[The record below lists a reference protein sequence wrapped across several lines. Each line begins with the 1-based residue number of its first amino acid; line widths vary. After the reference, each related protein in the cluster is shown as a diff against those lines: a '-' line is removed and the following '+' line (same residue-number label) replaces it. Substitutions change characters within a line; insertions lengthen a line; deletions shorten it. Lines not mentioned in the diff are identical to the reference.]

1 MALAGCEWHKR
12 VVTILSRPS
21 ISGLRLLR
29 ATVLRCG
36 IVLALLASGCNRR
49 SDAGPVVVSAI
60 GRVPILADVA
70 SATPGGTE
78 RVLAD
83 SVAQGLVRYDAT
95 GQIEPG
101 LAERWTVIDDGMSY
115 IFRLR
120 EAEWGDGE
128 RVTAGD
134 VVKALRHQIAPGSR
148 NPLAP
153 FLSAIDEIVEMTP
166 EVIEIRLKRPR
177 PDLLRLFAQPELAV
191 MRLRPPGGSGPFRIA
206 RATRHGALLRPAFDP
221 TRAENDDVEA
231 PGPEQNIDL
240 IGERAARAVT
250 RFVEHQSDLVLG
262 GTFADWPLVPLA
274 GVAPA
279 NFRIDPAAGLFGI
292 AIVHRT
298 GFLATADNRAALA
311 QAIDRDALVAAFA
324 PGWTSATQVLPDQLD
339 SSTPP
344 TVPGWATLS
353 ADDRHSAARA
363 QVSAWKRQHSGAVVL
378 TLALPKGPG
387 ATILYGFVGAAL
399 RSIGVEVRRVGERE
413 DADLRLVDA
422 VAPYDSAR
430 WYLATACAPCSDD
443 ATAKLKAARDA
454 NSMSERADALAAA
467 DAAVTADSSFIVIA
481 RPLRWSLVAVR
492 LRAWQANSRA
502 WHPLNHLRG
511 DPN

>member
-1 MALAGCEWHKR
+1 MITPRRLFAVTLAF
-12 VVTILSRPS
+12 
-21 ISGLRLLR
+21 
-29 ATVLRCG
+29 AAVLPG
-36 IVLALLASGCNRR
+36 GCNRR
-49 SDAGPVVVSAI
+49 SDEGPVVVSAI
-60 GRVPILADVA
+60 G
-70 SATPGGTE
+70 ATPMLRDAAIEPADMPG

-128 RVTAGD
+128 RVTAAD
-134 VVKALRHQIAPGSR
+134 VVKVLRRQIAPPSR

-153 FLSAIDEIVEMTP
+153 YLTAIDDIVEMTP

-177 PDLLRLFAQPELAV
+177 PDLLKLFAQPELAIF
-191 MRLRPPGGSGPFRIA
+191 RTHPPGGSGPYRIA
-206 RATRHGALLRPAFDP
+206 RNTAHGVLLRPAFDP
-221 TRAENDDVEA
+221 ARSVSDDIPE

-250 RFVEHQSDLVLG
+250 RFAERQSDLVLG
-262 GTFADWPLVPLA
+262 GSFVDWPLVPLA
-274 GVAPA
+274 GIAPA
-279 NFRIDPAAGLFGI
+279 NFRVDPAAGLFGI
-292 AIVHRT
+292 AIAHRT
-298 GFLATADNRAALA
+298 GFLAEANNRAALA

-324 PGWTSATQVLPDQLD
+324 PGWSTAERILPEQLD
-339 SSTPP
+339 SSAAPNAPAWTDMS
-344 TVPGWATLS
+344 AT
-353 ADDRHSAARA
+353 DRHNAARA
-363 QVSAWKRQHSGAVVL
+363 QVANWQKQHVGRIEL
-378 TLALPKGPG
+378 TLALPAGPG
-387 ATILYGFVGAAL
+387 ATILYGFVGAAFQ
-399 RSIGVEVRRVGERE
+399 SIGVRLRRVGEHE

-430 WYLATACAPCSDD
+430 WYLATACDPCGDD
-443 ATAKLKAARDA
+443 ATAKLTAARDA
-454 NSMSERADALAAA
+454 NSMSERAQAIADA
-467 DAAVTADSSFIVIA
+467 DAAIAADTPFIVIA
-481 RPLRWSLVAVR
+481 RPLRWSLVAIR
-492 LRAWQANSRA
+492 LRAWQANVRA